1 MDPAVR
7 PIVLVSNRG
16 PLSYRRD
23 GDELVAVRGGGG
35 LVSGLGPL
43 MDEGRISWVAA
54 ALSDA
59 DRSAAAEA
67 RPVSD
72 GYPVHLV
79 DVPVDEFDR
88 YYDVVSNQM
97 LWFVHHGLF
106 DLTRSPVFDDGF
118 REAWRGYEAVNAA
131 FAEEVDELP
140 NKYDTM
146 LGERGVNLSGGQK
159 QRAAI
164 ARAVIG
170 KPEVLLADEPTGNG
184 TDGGVYS
191 RAWARRKRCA
201 RRIGLL

>member
-1 MDPAVR
+1 
-7 PIVLVSNRG
+7 
-16 PLSYRRD
+16 
-23 GDELVAVRGGGG
+23 
-35 LVSGLGPL
+35 

-106 DLTRSPVFDDGF
+106 DLTRDPELDVRW
-118 REAWRGYEAVNAA
+118 REAWTSYRAVNQL
-131 FAEEVDELP
+131 FA
-140 NKYDTM
+140 
-146 LGERGVNLSGGQK
+146 
-159 QRAAI
+159 
-164 ARAVIG
+164 
-170 KPEVLLADEPTGNG
+170 
-184 TDGGVYS
+184 
-191 RAWARRKRCA
+191 
-201 RRIGLL
+201 